1 MSTASKGHRIVGAG
15 EAVSHIRPGARI
27 FLGSGCAAPQTLI
40 HALGAAAGRLR
51 DVETCSLLT
60 FGPADYVDDRLLG
73 HFRHNAFFIG
83 PNVRAAVREGRADY
97 TPIFLSEI
105 PELFRSGQQRLDVA
119 LLQVAPP
126 DRHGHCNLGI
136 HVDIELAAMEMA
148 DLVIAEINPNMPR
161 TRGRAAIAATDIDL
175 MVETDTPILELSFGE
190 PDEVAMEI
198 GMHAARLIGDGSCL
212 QLGIGTIPDAVA
224 RFLDDR
230 RDLGLH
236 TEMFSDGV
244 LGLLENGNVTNARKE
259 VLAGRSVTSFAMG
272 TRKLYDLLDRN
283 PDVEFWPSDFVNDPR
298 VICRNSNVVAINS
311 ALQVDLTGQV
321 CADSLGYRFYSG
333 IGGQVDFVRG
343 AAMSPH
349 GKPIIALPSTA
360 KGGTVSRIV
369 PHLDEGAGVVTS
381 RGDVHY
387 VVTEYGVAYLHG
399 KTIRERALALLE
411 IAHPDFRTEL
421 RAFVRKKHYAS
432 VSPEAL
438 RRVFEAYPSEW
449 VKRRRFGDR
458 EFTVR
463 PLRGDDTARLRD
475 FFYSHTLETV
485 YHRYFT
491 AKKELTPD
499 EAVHLCSVDLRERMA
514 FGVFTG
520 DGEDAA
526 LVAVARYDLDPR
538 TNLAET
544 ALVVGESYRRR
555 GIATTLLK
563 QLCAYAADQGIEGI
577 QATILTGNHAMVA
590 VHRALGHTVRWDQ
603 EDGRFHVSYRFDDRR
618 DSSPPPARAEPDPVG
633 VH

>member
-1 MSTASKGHRIVGAG
+1 MSPPEGGRIVTAE
-15 EAVSHIRPGARI
+15 EAVAHIRPGARI

-40 HALGAAAGRLR
+40 HALGAAADRLR
-51 DVETCSLLT
+51 DLETCSLLT
-60 FGPADYVDDRLLG
+60 LGPADYVEDRLLG

-97 TPIFLSEI
+97 TPVFLSEI

-175 MVETDTPILELSFGE
+175 MVATDTPILELLSAE
-190 PDEVAMEI
+190 PGEVAMEI
-198 GMHAARLIGDGSCL
+198 GMLTARLIGDGACL

-259 VLAGRSVTSFAMG
+259 VLPGRSVTSFAMG

-298 VICRNSNVVAINS
+298 VICRNPDVAAINS

-343 AAMSPH
+343 AAMSRH

-360 KGGTVSRIV
+360 KGGTLSRIV

-399 KTIRERALALLE
+399 KTIRERALALVE
-411 IAHPDFRTEL
+411 IAHPEFRSEL

-432 VSPEAL
+432 ISPEAL
-438 RRVFEAYPSEW
+438 RRVFEAYPTEW
-449 VKRRRFGDR
+449 IQHRKFGDR
-458 EFTVR
+458 EFVIR
-463 PLRGDDTARLRD
+463 PLRGDDTTRLRE
-475 FFYSHTLETV
+475 FFYSHTLETI

-491 AKKELTPD
+491 AKKDLTPD

-520 DGEDAA
+520 DGDDDA

-544 ALVVGESYRRR
+544 ALVVHEDYRRR
-555 GIATTLLK
+555 GIASTLLK
-563 QLCAYAADQGIEGI
+563 QLCDYARNQGIDGI
-577 QATILTGNHAMVA
+577 QASILAGNQAMVN
-590 VHRALGHTVRWDQ
+590 VHRAMGHHVRWEAD
-603 EDGRFHVSYRFDDRR
+603 EGRFHVLHRFDDHH
-618 DSSPPPARAEPDPVG
+618 DTPPPPTRAQPDPVG
-633 VH
+633 AR